1 MNYNRRGSAK
11 RFSPSGG
18 KRAPL
23 LPFCFLNIAC
33 AGIRRRVHAG
43 ESAFQR
49 RRKPGG
55 AKENVLRRASV
66 ERRLKR
72 GGRAAARGS
81 TATVCPGCR
90 AINHL
95 HGLPRLICEIVTP
108 RKRGFCRVGFRSLP
122 PFSPRHFPS
131 RAISRYLFIPP
142 SSSTHTCRTPTP
154 FSFVETRLVVFFLR
168 FCFSHF
174 SSLSPRFFLFFVQSR
189 TFSAS

>member
-1 MNYNRRGSAK
+1 M
-11 RFSPSGG
+11 
-18 KRAPL
+18 
-23 LPFCFLNIAC
+23 
-33 AGIRRRVHAG
+33 HAG

-90 AINHL
+90 AISHL
-95 HGLPRLICEIVTP
+95 HGLPRLICEIAAP

-122 PFSPRHFPS
+122 PFSPRRFPS

-142 SSSTHTCRTPTP
+142 SSSTHTHTHIPYTHSFFFRRNSTRSF
-154 FSFVETRLVVFFLR
+154 FSPLLFLSLFV
-168 FCFSHF
+168 
-174 SSLSPRFFLFFVQSR
+174 
-189 TFSAS
+189 TFSAVSPILCPILRV

>member
-1 MNYNRRGSAK
+1 M
-11 RFSPSGG
+11 
-18 KRAPL
+18 
-23 LPFCFLNIAC
+23 
-33 AGIRRRVHAG
+33 HAG

-90 AINHL
+90 AISHL
-95 HGLPRLICEIVTP
+95 HGLPRLIYEIAAP

-122 PFSPRHFPS
+122 PFSPRRFPS

-142 SSSTHTCRTPTP
+142 SSSTHTHTHTYRTPTP

-168 FCFSHF
+168 SCFSHF
-174 SSLSPRFFLFFVQSR
+174 SSLSPRFLLFFVQSCA
-189 TFSAS
+189 FSDS